1 MNKGIQI
8 AGLAVVGLGTLLIA
22 LGAYI
27 SVKDWAKKQEGISGA
42 KAQALGG
49 TFKGLAKV
57 IEALKDY
64 PLGQQLIG
72 WGILVTIIGG
82 VLGGV
87 GGLIC

>member
-1 MNKGIQI
+1 MNKWTQI
-8 AGLAVVGLGTLLIA
+8 AGLVLVGTGTLLIL

-27 SVKDWAKKQEGISGA
+27 SVRDWEKKQEGIVGA
-42 KAQALGG
+42 EKQALAG
-49 TFKGLAKV
+49 TLEGLAKV
-57 IEALKDY
+57 IEALKGY

-87 GGLIC
+87 GGLI